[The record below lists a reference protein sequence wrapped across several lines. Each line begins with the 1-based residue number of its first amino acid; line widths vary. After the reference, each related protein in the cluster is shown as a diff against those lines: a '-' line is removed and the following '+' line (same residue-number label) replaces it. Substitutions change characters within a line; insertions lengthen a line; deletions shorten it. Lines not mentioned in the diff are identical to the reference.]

1 MAAAP
6 LPRKTL
12 EIGFQLSL
20 LVAVTA
26 GFAWLMGPFSGA
38 ILWGVI
44 AAILFT
50 PLNNRLLAK
59 LPGRPNTVAVI
70 TLTIIF
76 LLVIIPALLLGA
88 ALISEATAVY
98 GRIQSGEIDLNR
110 SFNDVERNLPLF
122 VRNWLSDV
130 GLTDFNALQQKI
142 TDAFNSSFRVLAG
155 QVVSFGQSALSFFL
169 ALGVMMYLTYFL
181 LRDGYVLVDRIERR
195 LPMPAEQRRL
205 LFERFVAVVRATI
218 KGSLIV
224 AILQGLIGG
233 IIFWALG
240 IEGALLWGVAMG
252 VFSLFPAIGTGLIWV
267 PMAIYLVAT
276 GQVWQGAV
284 LFACGFVIISSVDN
298 VARPI
303 LVGRDTRIPDYL
315 VLISTLSGFELMGFN
330 GFVIGPVIAALFMA
344 VWDIYSRGPET
355 ALAAAAAERTPPP
368 SPPSAPKPAPGSKSK
383 APPRRTRLRTPPR

>member
-12 EIGFQLSL
+12 ETGFQLL
-20 LVAVTA
+20 LLIAVTV

-50 PLNNRLLAK
+50 PFNDRLLRAM
-59 LPGRPNTVAVI
+59 PGRPNKAAVI
-70 TLTIIF
+70 TLTVIF

-88 ALISEATAVY
+88 ALINEASAVY
-98 GRIQSGEIDLNR
+98 AKLQSGEIDLNR
-110 SFNDVERNLPLF
+110 MFNQFENSLPVF
-122 VRNWLSDV
+122 IRNWLNDV
-130 GLTDFNALQQKI
+130 GLTDFNALQGKI
-142 TDAFNSSFRVLAG
+142 SEAFNDSFRSLAG
-155 QVVSFGQSALSFFL
+155 QAVTFGQGALSFFL

-181 LRDGYVLVDRIERR
+181 LRDGYGLVDKIEQR

-205 LFERFVAVVRATI
+205 LFDRFVAVVRATI

-233 IIFWALG
+233 VIFWALG

-252 VFSLFPAIGTGLIWV
+252 IFSLFPAIGTGLIWV
-267 PMAIYLVAT
+267 PMSIYLLAT
-276 GQVWQGAV
+276 GQFWQGGI
-284 LFACGFVIISSVDN
+284 LFACGFFIISSVDN

-330 GFVIGPVIAALFMA
+330 GFVMGPVIAALFMA

-355 ALAAAAAERTPPP
+355 VIAAENA
-368 SPPSAPKPAPGSKSK
+368 SPPASPIPTKK
-383 APPRRTRLRTPPR
+383 APPRRARPRTPR

>member
-1 MAAAP
+1 MATAP

-12 EIGFQLSL
+12 ESGFQLLL
-20 LVAVTA
+20 LVFVTVA
-26 GFAWLMGPFSGA
+26 FGWLMGPFAGA

-44 AAILFT
+44 AGILFT
-50 PLNNRLLAK
+50 PLNNRLLQAM
-59 LPGRPNTVAVI
+59 PGRPNTVALI

-76 LLVIIPALLLGA
+76 LLVIIPALLLGV
-88 ALISEATAVY
+88 ALINEASGVY
-98 GRIQSGEIDLNR
+98 TKIQSGQIDLNR
-110 SFNDVERNLPLF
+110 SFNQFENSLPGF
-122 VRNWLSDV
+122 IRNWLNDV
-130 GLTDFNALQQKI
+130 GLTDFNAVQGKI
-142 TDAFNSSFRVLAG
+142 SEAFNNSFRTLAG
-155 QVVSFGQSALSFFL
+155 QAVSFGQGALSFFL

-181 LRDGYVLVDRIERR
+181 LRDGHDLVRKVEAR

-218 KGSLIV
+218 KGTLIV
-224 AILQGLIGG
+224 AIMQGFIGG

-252 VFSLFPAIGTGLIWV
+252 IFSLFPAIGTGLIWV
-267 PMAIYLVAT
+267 PMSIYLMAT
-276 GQVWQGAV
+276 GQFWQGGI

-330 GFVIGPVIAALFMA
+330 GFVMGPVIAALFMA
-344 VWDIYSRGPET
+344 VWDIYSRGPNM
-355 ALAAAAAERTPPP
+355 AVAAADKSPPAPAAP
-368 SPPSAPKPAPGSKSK
+368 SPAPKKK
-383 APPRRTRLRTPPR
+383 APPRRTPRTTPR

>member
-1 MAAAP
+1 MAATP

-12 EIGFQLSL
+12 ETGFQLML
-20 LVAVTA
+20 LIAVTA

-50 PLNNRLLAK
+50 PLNNRLLRAM
-59 LPGRPNTVAVI
+59 PGRPSTVALI

-76 LLVIIPALLLGA
+76 LLVIIPALLLGV
-88 ALISEATAVY
+88 ALINEASGVY
-98 GRIQSGEIDLNR
+98 TKIQSGQIDLNR
-110 SFNDVERNLPLF
+110 SFNQFENSLPAF
-122 VRNWLSDV
+122 IRGWLTDA
-130 GLTDFNALQQKI
+130 GLTDFNALQGKI
-142 TDAFNSSFRVLAG
+142 TDAVNASFRTLAG
-155 QVVSFGQSALSFFL
+155 QAVTFGQSALSFFL

-181 LRDGYVLVDRIERR
+181 LRDGYDLVRKVEQR

-205 LFERFVAVVRATI
+205 LFDRFVAVVRATI

-233 IIFWALG
+233 VIFALLG

-252 VFSLFPAIGTGLIWV
+252 IFSLFPAIGTGLIWV
-267 PMAIYLVAT
+267 PMSIYLIAT
-276 GQVWQGAV
+276 GQLWQGAV
-284 LFACGFVIISSVDN
+284 LFGSGFIIISSVDN
-298 VARPI
+298 VARPM

-330 GFVIGPVIAALFMA
+330 GFVMGPVIAALFMA

-355 ALAAAAAERTPPP
+355 VAAVEREEAAPP
-368 SPPSAPKPAPGSKSK
+368 APKAAKK
-383 APPRRTRLRTPPR
+383 APPRRTRTRTTPR